1 MQRLNKSAAWI
12 VGIVGITCLTVSL
25 LDVLPRRVVTA
36 APTAADARQLSAI
49 FREVSHQALPSIVA
63 IETRGKAAA
72 MSGLD
77 PDDEEN
83 PLNDLFKQNPQFRE
97 FFRERPKQK
106 DSPRSRGMGSG
117 FVIDESGVIL
127 TNSHVVRGADEVKVR
142 THDGHDYVVTDIK
155 MDENSDIAVL
165 RIKDVKG
172 LKALRFGDS
181 DTAEIGDWVLAVGN
195 PFDVG
200 MTVTAGIISAKSRG
214 LGIARREDFLQTDAA
229 INPGNSGGPL
239 LNLNGE
245 VIGINTAISSR
256 SGGSEGIGFAI
267 PVNMVKWISEQLMTH
282 GKVRRAYLGIQI
294 QPLNSALSRL
304 FKVPGVDGAL
314 IPSIREGSPA
324 ADSKL
329 QEGDVILELN
339 GKKVSTTQMLQIVV
353 ERLEIGKTYK
363 ALLVRDGEKREL
375 PITVREMPENFLANS
390 NRLTNGGAR
399 GRGRGQNQ
407 PPKEEPVAEL
417 GVKVRE
423 LTEDIAKELGYESN
437 GSGLF
442 VSSVDQDGVAAQS
455 GITIGNVIEKVGKK
469 KVTSTK
475 DLEDALKSVS
485 FKEGV
490 AVLVNTPTGKK
501 FVAVQSD
508 AK

>member
-1 MQRLNKSAAWI
+1 MRRVSQSAGWI
-12 VGIVGITCLTVSL
+12 LGIIGITCLTINL

-49 FREVSHQALPSIVA
+49 FREISHQALPSIVA
-63 IETRGKAAA
+63 IETRGKASA

-83 PLNDLFKQNPQFRE
+83 PLNELFRQNPQFRE

-106 DSPRSRGMGSG
+106 DSQRSRGMGSG
-117 FVIDESGVIL
+117 FVIDEAGVVL
-127 TNSHVVRGADEVKVR
+127 TNSHVVRGADEVRVR
-142 THDGHDYVVTDIK
+142 THDGRDYVVSDIK

-165 RIKDVKG
+165 RIKDAKG

-267 PVNMVKWISEQLMTH
+267 PVNMVKWISEQLIAH
-282 GKVRRAYLGIQI
+282 GKVHRAYLGIQI
-294 QPLNSALSRL
+294 QPLTSALSRL
-304 FKVPGVDGAL
+304 FKVQGVDGAL
-314 IPSIREGSPA
+314 IPFIRDGSPA
-324 ADSKL
+324 ADAKL

-339 GKKVSTTQMLQIVV
+339 GKKVATTQMLQIVV
-353 ERLEIGKTYK
+353 ERLEIGKSYK
-363 ALLVRDGEKREL
+363 ALLIRDGQRREVS
-375 PITVREMPENFLANS
+375 ISVREMPENFLAGS
-390 NRLTNGGAR
+390 NRLVNNGGR

-423 LTEDIAKELGYESN
+423 LNEDVAKELGYESA
-437 GSGLF
+437 GSGLL
-442 VSSVDQDGVAAQS
+442 VSDLDPNGVAAQS
-455 GITIGNVIEKVGKK
+455 GITRGYVIEKVGGNKIAS
-469 KVTSTK
+469 VK
-475 DLEDALKSVS
+475 DLEAALKSVS
-485 FKEGV
+485 LKEGV
-490 AVLVNTPTGKK
+490 AVLVNTPIGKQ

-508 AK
+508 GK

>member
-1 MQRLNKSAAWI
+1 MRRISQSVGWI
-12 VGIVGITCLTVSL
+12 LGIIGIACLTISL

-49 FREVSHQALPSIVA
+49 FREISHQALPSIVA
-63 IETRGKAAA
+63 IETKGKAAA
-72 MSGLD
+72 MGGLD
-77 PDDEEN
+77 PDDEDN
-83 PLNDLFKQNPQFRE
+83 PLNDLFRQNPQFRE
-97 FFRERPKQK
+97 FFRERPMPK
-106 DSPRSRGMGSG
+106 DHPRSRGMGSG
-117 FVIDESGVIL
+117 FVIDEAGVIL

-142 THDGHDYVVTDIK
+142 THDGRDFVVSEVK

-165 RIKDVKG
+165 RIKDAKG

-267 PVNMVKWISEQLMTH
+267 PVNMVKWISQQLLTH

-294 QPLNSALSRL
+294 QPLTSALAKT
-304 FKVPGVDGAL
+304 FKLQGVEGAL
-314 IPSIREGSPA
+314 ITRISKDSPA
-324 ADSKL
+324 ADAKL
-329 QEGDVILELN
+329 QEDDVILELD
-339 GKKVSTTQMLQIVV
+339 GKKVSNTQTLQLVV
-353 ERLEIGKTYK
+353 ERLEVGKTYK
-363 ALLVRDGEKREL
+363 ASIVRDGQKMEI
-375 PITVREMPENFLANS
+375 PVTVREMPEGFLAGG
-390 NRLTNGGAR
+390 NRMNPNG

-407 PPKEEPVAEL
+407 QPKEESFNQLGVQVKELTAEL
-417 GVKVRE
+417 
-423 LTEDIAKELGYESN
+423 AKELGYEETPTGVVVTRLDPN
-437 GSGLF
+437 GPASE
-442 VSSVDQDGVAAQS
+442 A
-455 GITIGNVIEKVGKK
+455 GITVGQVIEKVGNKR
-469 KVTSTK
+469 VTSIK
-475 DLEDALKSVS
+475 ELDEALKSASLKDGVRLLVS
-485 FKEGV
+485 S
-490 AVLVNTPTGKK
+490 PTGKHS
-501 FVAVQSD
+501 VVVQGD
-508 AK
+508 GK

>member
-1 MQRLNKSAAWI
+1 MRRFSQGAGWI
-12 VGIVGITCLTVSL
+12 LGIIGITCLTVSL
-25 LDVLPRRVVTA
+25 LDILPRRVVTA

-49 FREVSHQALPSIVA
+49 FREISHQALPSIVA

-77 PDDEEN
+77 PDDEDN

-97 FFRERPKQK
+97 FFKDKPRQK
-106 DSPRSRGMGSG
+106 DSQRSRGMGSG
-117 FVIDESGVIL
+117 FVIDEAGAIL

-142 THDGHDYVVTDIK
+142 THDGHDYVVSEIK
-155 MDENSDIAVL
+155 MDDHADIAIL
-165 RIKDVKG
+165 RIKDAKG

-181 DTAEIGDWVLAVGN
+181 DSAEIGDWVLAVGN
-195 PFDVG
+195 PYDVG

-267 PVNMVKWISEQLMTH
+267 PVNMVKWISQQLVAH

-294 QPLNSALSRL
+294 QPLSSALSRL

-314 IPSIREGSPA
+314 IPYIRDGSPA
-324 ADSKL
+324 ADAKL

-339 GKKVSTTQMLQIVV
+339 GKKVATTQMLQIVV
-353 ERLEIGKTYK
+353 ERLEIGKAYK
-363 ALLVRDGEKREL
+363 ALIVRDGEKREV
-375 PITVREMPENFLANS
+375 PVTVREMPENFLASS
-390 NRLTNGGAR
+390 NRLVNNGGR

-407 PPKEEPVAEL
+407 PPKEESVAEL

-423 LTEDIAKELGYESN
+423 LTEDIARELGYETK
-437 GSGLF
+437 GSGLI
-442 VSSVDQDGVAAQS
+442 VSGVEPNSIAAQS
-455 GITIGNVIEKVGKK
+455 GIAIGHVIERVGSK
-469 KVTSTK
+469 KVASAK
-475 DLEDALKSVS
+475 DLEDALKSAS
-485 FKEGV
+485 LKEGV
-490 AVLVNTPTGKK
+490 AVLVNTPTGKQ
-501 FVAVQSD
+501 FMAVQSD
-508 AK
+508 SK